1 MPASGRSA
9 PEAKVKDQTR
19 VEAVHR
25 SRENYMKKLKKRLL
39 KDQLDGVDDLK
50 GIYRLFSARFE

>member
-39 KDQLDGVDDLK
+39 KDQLDGADDLK